1 MKNKKMILRFAVI
14 AIAVICTVC
23 ACFQK
28 QPEEEE
34 NDFKVSPTEDGKT
47 LMVSKYLGKKQAIA
61 IPSQLYK
68 LPVTQIRKETF
79 KDRDLVSVTIAN
91 SITDIGDMAFHNNIL
106 INVGIGSGVKT
117 IGEGAFSDNL
127 LIGITIPNGVT
138 TIGKGAFYKN
148 RLASINI
155 PGSVN
160 TIGSNAFAGNKL
172 TAVTIPANVSVIG
185 DAPFLS
191 CPDLTAIN
199 VNSGNKFYS
208 SSDGVL
214 YNKDLTELI
223 QWPNG
228 KTTEPV
234 IPNSVTTIKNN
245 AFAGSGLTSVTIP
258 DSVTTIESEAFM
270 DNQLSS
276 VVIGNGVTK
285 IDENAFLNNKL
296 ASITIPASVTAVGN
310 GAFLKNPLLSVTIGA
325 NVTFDTSYY
334 NYSIGYNF
342 EYYYRNT
349 GRREGTYTR
358 PNVNSYDWSRKN

>member
-34 NDFKVSPTEDGKT
+34 NDFKVSPAEDGKS
-47 LMVSKYLGKKQAIA
+47 LMVSRYLGKKQAVT
-61 IPSQLYK
+61 IPARIYK
-68 LPVTQIRKETF
+68 LPVTQIRKEAF
-79 KDRDLVSVTIAN
+79 KDKDLVNVTIAN
-91 SITDIGDMAFHNNIL
+91 SVIDIGDMAFHNNML

-127 LIGITIPNGVT
+127 LISITIPSGVT
-138 TIGKGAFYKN
+138 VIGDAAFYKN
-148 RLASINI
+148 RLAGINI
-155 PGSVN
+155 PGSVT
-160 TIGSNAFAGNKL
+160 TIGNNAFAGNKL
-172 TAVTIPANVSVIG
+172 TTVTIPANVSAIG
-185 DAPFLS
+185 NAPFLS

-228 KTTEPV
+228 KTSEPV
-234 IPNSVTTIKNN
+234 IPYSVTTIKSN
-245 AFAGSGLTSVTIP
+245 AFAGSELTSVTIP
-258 DSVTTIESEAFM
+258 DGVTTIESEAFM
-270 DNQLSS
+270 DNQLTS

-285 IDENAFLNNKL
+285 IAENAFLNNKL
-296 ASITIPASVTAVGN
+296 ASITLPSSVTAVGN

-349 GRREGTYTR
+349 GKREGTYTR